1 MSRGKGGK
9 EGRGGNARGEGRGGR
24 VEGSTD
30 RTNTKSNSLPA
41 SLDRCDQ

>member
-1 MSRGKGGK
+1 MSGGKGGK
-9 EGRGGNARGEGRGGR
+9 EGRGGNARGEGGR

-41 SLDRCDQ
+41 SLDRRDQ